1 MHRVLAGIL
10 NNGNVSSAY
19 LFVGPPGPLKG
30 DEARAFA
37 EKMGCKGLD
46 LIWTKPDG
54 ATVKIDQVREL
65 QRAVRYGPSQSERLV
80 VVVEG
85 ADLLT
90 TEAAGSFLKVL
101 EEPPAKVTFILL
113 VERLDRLPATISSR
127 CQQILFGEAPQEWRP
142 DPALAEWYSGLKAL
156 KGQGPLERLA
166 FSARLEKEKERIEEL
181 LDSFLFFARYE
192 LKDLALTRLML
203 ETIKNV
209 KRKANL
215 KLALDVACLKI

>member
-90 TEAAGSFLKVL
+90 TEAAGSFLKV
-101 EEPPAKVTFILL
+101 L

>member
-1 MHRVLAGIL
+1 M

-30 DEARAFA
+30 DEAKTFA
-37 EKMGCKGLD
+37 EKMGCAGLD
-46 LIWTKPDG
+46 LIWVKPDG
-54 ATVKIDQVREL
+54 ASVKIEQVREL
-65 QRAVRYGPSQSERLV
+65 QRSVRYGPSQSERLV

-90 TEAAGSFLKVL
+90 AEAAGAFLKIL

-113 VERLDRLPATISSR
+113 VERPDRLPSTISSR
-127 CQQILFGEAPQEWRP
+127 CQQILFGEALQEWQP
-142 DPALAEWYSGLKAL
+142 DPALSEWYSELKVL
-156 KGQGPLERLA
+156 KNRGPLERLA

-181 LDSFLFFARYE
+181 LESFLFFARYE